1 MSLRQLVA
9 RMLTSPRSWMHA
21 LLQRERLENEMEI
34 ELAGH
39 LDNLTADLIRA
50 GHSPHEAARRARI
63 ALGPALVHKEEMR
76 ASLGLRGWDELRADL
91 RYGMRMLRKS
101 PSFTFIAA
109 ASLAL
114 AIGANTTIFAVG
126 KRLLFDRLPVS
137 HPEQLRL
144 LRWNGDGKEVVH
156 NMWGDF
162 DSMPHAGTTSSV
174 FSYPAYLQLRDHNQS
189 LGTLFAFKEDSMN
202 ATLGGNAQR
211 VTVAMVSGNFYTA
224 LGVHPQLGREIQTAD
239 DGVPRSGSVAI
250 ISDAVWQLDYGRSP
264 SVLGQTITLN
274 QSLVT
279 IVGVNPR
286 GFTGAKNV
294 LQSPDIFVPLSMQ
307 PVLDPKGK
315 TASALSNPDFW
326 WVNVMA
332 RTRAGVKDAVAQ
344 AALDVQLQSAIRE
357 TMMVR
362 PGDTVPRLVLADGSR
377 GLHWAD
383 RMFQKPMYVLLALTG
398 FVVLLACAN
407 IANLLLARGTQR
419 QREMSVRMAMGAAR
433 SRILRQLLTE
443 SLLLAALGGLGGL
456 VLGFLTRNAIPGL
469 LTPSWEPNDINAS
482 FDWGVFGFTAAV
494 TLMTGILFGLAP
506 ALLAARAEVGSTLKE
521 TAKSA
526 TRRRRGLGG
535 KSIVAFQIALSTLLV
550 VGAGLFART
559 LIALNAVDVGFNANH
574 LLLFEIQ
581 PPSSRYPAGKDIRLH
596 AQLQQKIAGLP
607 GVESIATAVSPY
619 IADNMN
625 NSDFLPEGESFEDY
639 KNRDDAEA
647 EDINIVSNGFFQ
659 TMSIPIVAGRSFGT
673 QDTSSSQKV
682 AIINR
687 SLARKRFP
695 NVNPIGKR
703 FRADRDEKSGW
714 IEIVGICADTRYM
727 NLRED
732 PPPQFFLPYLQQPDI
747 SGMVYQVRTQTDAA
761 VLTPELRRI
770 VRSVDPDLPVI
781 DVRTQREQ
789 MNASMQVERAF
800 AALTAGFGVLALT
813 LACVGI
819 YGIMAYSVSQR
830 TNEIGIRLALGARP
844 AQLRTLIL
852 RESAWLSLSG
862 TVVGVAAAL
871 MLTRMVKSMLYGI
884 QPYDPPTLIV
894 GVAILLAVAL
904 AASWIPARRAAAVE
918 PMVALR
924 HE

>member
-1 MSLRQLVA
+1 
-9 RMLTSPRSWMHA
+9 
-21 LLQRERLENEMEI
+21 
-34 ELAGH
+34 
-39 LDNLTADLIRA
+39 
-50 GHSPHEAARRARI
+50 
-63 ALGPALVHKEEMR
+63 
-76 ASLGLRGWDELRADL
+76 
-91 RYGMRMLRKS
+91 
-101 PSFTFIAA
+101 
-109 ASLAL
+109 
-114 AIGANTTIFAVG
+114 
-126 KRLLFDRLPVS
+126 
-137 HPEQLRL
+137 
-144 LRWNGDGKEVVH
+144 
-156 NMWGDF
+156 
-162 DSMPHAGTTSSV
+162 
-174 FSYPAYLQLRDHNQS
+174 
-189 LGTLFAFKEDSMN
+189 
-202 ATLGGNAQR
+202 
-211 VTVAMVSGNFYTA
+211 
-224 LGVHPQLGREIQTAD
+224 
-239 DGVPRSGSVAI
+239 
-250 ISDAVWQLDYGRSP
+250 
-264 SVLGQTITLN
+264 
-274 QSLVT
+274 
-279 IVGVNPR
+279 
-286 GFTGAKNV
+286 
-294 LQSPDIFVPLSMQ
+294 
-307 PVLDPKGK
+307 
-315 TASALSNPDFW
+315 
-326 WVNVMA
+326 
-332 RTRAGVKDAVAQ
+332 
-344 AALDVQLQSAIRE
+344 
-357 TMMVR
+357 
-362 PGDTVPRLVLADGSR
+362 
-377 GLHWAD
+377 
-383 RMFQKPMYVLLALTG
+383 
-398 FVVLLACAN
+398 
-407 IANLLLARGTQR
+407 
-419 QREMSVRMAMGAAR
+419 
-433 SRILRQLLTE
+433 
-443 SLLLAALGGLGGL
+443 
-456 VLGFLTRNAIPGL
+456 
-469 LTPSWEPNDINAS
+469 
-482 FDWGVFGFTAAV
+482 
-494 TLMTGILFGLAP
+494 
-506 ALLAARAEVGSTLKE
+506 
-521 TAKSA
+521 
-526 TRRRRGLGG
+526 LGG